1 MPTHLS
7 MLPLQGLTYF
17 FVPMVYIG
25 SVVAAGL
32 EQPQWMNSLA
42 LPDTVYGVALEGHH
56 KNAARVLARV
66 LSITLRNLSDD
77 VFEHLEMTSFISS
90 AYISPFFSE
99 SSLIAIVQ
107 AGPFAWVRPPL
118 YAYVS
123 FMMHSGFWTVMF
135 VSSVLLVVATAAV
148 YAVKIPI
155 EGEAIL
161 RDDAVK
167 EEYRTYMRKVPARL
181 VPCIW

>member
-1 MPTHLS
+1 

-90 AYISPFFSE
+90 ATNVYS
-99 SSLIAIVQ
+99 IAIVQ

-118 YAYVS
+118 YALS
-123 FMMHSGFWTVMF
+123 LMHSGFWTVMF
-135 VSSVLLVVATAAV
+135 VSFVPLVVVVATAAV

-161 RDDAVK
+161 
-167 EEYRTYMRKVPARL
+167 
-181 VPCIW
+181 